1 MLPARA
7 VRVDVVVVA
16 EEREDTDGF
25 EERRSV
31 AEGGRG
37 LVVVDDVEDGKEDV
51 GGAPYRDV
59 GRDLGAAP
67 AVPADDVWLGGRRTV
82 LLFRVAT
89 LLARA
94 WPFVGL
100 PVAAAA
106 VVVDV
111 VAGAPARLEDGR
123 PPEVVGLAVVGV
135 DGPEPAPVLPAAAL
149 DDETRLRLLVE
160 AFAGYRV
167 RVSPGSLVED
177 VLVRPESALVLLK
190 GALVGPEL
198 ADPPPPAPAPAATSL
213 CLVEVDVVADAGW
226 RVEELL
232 LSSDDKGFGL
242 FFLGAS
248 EAVVPAAAV
257 LLATLAPETVR
268 VVGRVAARD
277 RGAGSLLGDTGR
289 CDVDA
294 DADGGAAAPAVVELA
309 GPLAA
314 VIEAEE
320 DTEVVVVA
328 GGRSVEE
335 PCVGFRRERVRASDE
350 DMTAPGSLDGVWW
363 SCGSGRRWFSPDARW
378 SRWSRRESR
387 SGF

>member
-1 MLPARA
+1 M
-7 VRVDVVVVA
+7 
-16 EEREDTDGF
+16 
-25 EERRSV
+25 
-31 AEGGRG
+31 
-37 LVVVDDVEDGKEDV
+37 
-51 GGAPYRDV
+51 
-59 GRDLGAAP
+59 
-67 AVPADDVWLGGRRTV
+67 
-82 LLFRVAT
+82 LFRVAT
-89 LLARA
+89 LFARA

-100 PVAAAA
+100 PAPAA
-106 VVVDV
+106 VEV
-111 VAGAPARLEDGR
+111 VAVTPARLEDGR

-135 DGPEPAPVLPAAAL
+135 DGPEPAAVLPAAVAV

-167 RVSPGSLVED
+167 RVRPGSLVED

-198 ADPPPPAPAPAATSL
+198 VDPPPPPAPAATSL
-213 CLVEVDVVADAGW
+213 CLVDVDVVAEAGW

-232 LSSDDKGFGL
+232 LSNDDKGFGL

-248 EAVVPAAAV
+248 EAVVAV
-257 LLATLAPETVR
+257 TVLFTMLAPETVR

-277 RGAGSLLGDTGR
+277 LGAGSLLGETGR
-289 CDVDA
+289 CDAGA
-294 DADGGAAAPAVVELA
+294 DADGPPPPPPPPPAVELA

-320 DTEVVVVA
+320 DTEIVVVV

-350 DMTAPGSLDGVWW
+350 DMTTPGSLGCVW
-363 SCGSGRRWFSPDARW
+363 
-378 SRWSRRESR
+378 
-387 SGF
+387 